1 MSEPH
6 EMTDSEFESIKRA
19 LQNPDPWPPIT
30 AEMAIRA
37 LVDKIDRLK
46 AELKS
51 IKDEYDIK
59 SQGHDYYILDSIEK
73 VK

>member
-1 MSEPH
+1 MSELH
-6 EMTDSEFESIKRA
+6 EMTDSEFE
-19 LQNPDPWPPIT
+19 
-30 AEMAIRA
+30 
-37 LVDKIDRLK
+37 
-46 AELKS
+46 S